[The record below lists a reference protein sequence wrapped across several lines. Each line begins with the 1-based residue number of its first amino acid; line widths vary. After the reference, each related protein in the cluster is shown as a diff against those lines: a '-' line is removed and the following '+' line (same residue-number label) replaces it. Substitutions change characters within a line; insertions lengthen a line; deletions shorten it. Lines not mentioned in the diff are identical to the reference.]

1 MALFLRMPLT
11 FRVGDTAECRI
22 NMEPARVSWR
32 YYDVGKFEWDLWL
45 AVGGDGNVVHPLKP
59 SPDQQAAI
67 AMHGAADDADGRL
80 RFQQRLA
87 IHRLCLVQPR
97 EVRTRTHALG

>member
-32 YYDVGKFEWDLWL
+32 YYDVGKFE
-45 AVGGDGNVVHPLKP
+45 
-59 SPDQQAAI
+59 
-67 AMHGAADDADGRL
+67 
-80 RFQQRLA
+80 
-87 IHRLCLVQPR
+87 
-97 EVRTRTHALG
+97 